1 MKENNISIRNRF
13 IRDEI
18 QRKDGKIDLN
28 FFSANKYQN
37 NNIRT
42 SNIELNK
49 MNIRELSKLSDR
61 PIQQK
66 NDIKKSKYGVYSF
79 DRISKQSK
87 NNMNIK
93 TENNINLNNIYNY
106 NNYNTNIKK
115 NIVIFTDP
123 PKKISDYILKD
134 KSNSKKK
141 VYKLIFIEEND
152 NKRNKKPY
160 RNNYINTETSQNI
173 KNTGFRF
180 NNYKNLKKYN
190 DIYFNNSYNN
200 NNKRKKLYQN
210 KNITKKK
217 YETLTSNIF
226 RIISKK
232 VNIIWKTYA
241 KSFLDKLKINVNNL
255 SRNNWL
261 DKNKKLNKNDRIY
274 VNKNSNKVIIINSY
288 NNYIYQRK
296 NKSPANIS
304 FNKKKS
310 NNKQVLNLKTI
321 SNKNKNDYDIF
332 NNSNYKNQIQK
343 EISNIIKYIIKKACF
358 IYYPTFLYRLKVLR
372 KLNIVENRYD
382 CLYNLIKIREKT
394 KLYIYFQKYRNIIIC
409 ETLYNKNN
417 IRNENNICNSN
428 NNYKIRINTRIKYLQ
443 NKNTLYISKKRI
455 SNLSEIINK
464 IDLKNKKLLLEKYFD
479 RWKKLLSKKIFIPSL
494 KSEFE
499 SKNIITKYHSTA
511 SPKKKQIKIKKL
523 KSNFNS
529 KVLSKS
535 PRKLNLNSF
544 CSDNVNIKK
553 MKIHKLNV
561 LLDSNQLKNEGMKDV
576 NLILKKNSSDN
587 SYFISKIM
595 NVTNKI
601 NNKFFMVKCFKLW
614 KKKST

>member
-37 NNIRT
+37 NDICT

-66 NDIKKSKYGVYSF
+66 NDIKKSKYNIYSF
-79 DRISKQSK
+79 DRVNQQSK
-87 NNMNIK
+87 NNMNLK
-93 TENNINLNNIYNY
+93 AENNINLNNIYNY

-123 PKKISDYILKD
+123 PKKLSDYILKD

-152 NKRNKKPY
+152 KKRKKMPY
-160 RNNYINTETSQNI
+160 RNNYINTKI
-173 KNTGFRF
+173 AKNVKDIDFRF

-190 DIYFNNSYNN
+190 DIYFNTSYNN
-200 NNKRKKLYQN
+200 NNKRKKFYQN
-210 KNITKKK
+210 KNSIKKK
-217 YETLTSNIF
+217 YETLTLNIF
-226 RIISKK
+226 RILSKK
-232 VNIIWKTYA
+232 VNIINKTYA
-241 KSFLDKLKINVNNL
+241 KSFLDKLKKIVNNTTRKNL
-255 SRNNWL
+255 LNE
-261 DKNKKLNKNDRIY
+261 NKKLNKNDRIY
-274 VNKNSNKVIIINSY
+274 VNINSNQENNKNSY
-288 NNYIYQRK
+288 NNYIYHRK
-296 NKSPANIS
+296 NKSPVNIS

-310 NNKQVLNLKTI
+310 NNNQVLNLKTI

-332 NNSNYKNQIQK
+332 SNSNYKNQIQK

-358 IYYPTFLYRLKVLR
+358 MHYPTFLYRLKVLH

-394 KLYIYFQKYRNIIIC
+394 KLYIYFQKYRNIVIC
-409 ETLYNKNN
+409 ESLHNK
-417 IRNENNICNSN
+417 NENNINNSN

-443 NKNTLYISKKRI
+443 NKNALNISTKRI
-455 SNLSEIINK
+455 TNLTKIINK
-464 IDLKNKKLLLEKYFD
+464 IDLKFNKILLEKYFY
-479 RWKKLLSKKIFIPSL
+479 RWKNLLSKKIFIPSL
-494 KSEFE
+494 KSKFE

-544 CSDNVNIKK
+544 YSDNVNIKK
-553 MKIHKLNV
+553 MKVHKLNV
-561 LLDSNQLKNEGMKDV
+561 LLEPNQMKNEGMKAV

-614 KKKST
+614 KKKSTK

>member
-61 PIQQK
+61 PIQKK
-66 NDIKKSKYGVYSF
+66 NDIKKSKYNIYSF
-79 DRISKQSK
+79 DRISQQSK

-173 KNTGFRF
+173 KNTEFRF

-232 VNIIWKTYA
+232 VNIICKTYA

-274 VNKNSNKVIIINSY
+274 VNKNSNKVIIKKSY
-288 NNYIYQRK
+288 NKYIYQRK

-417 IRNENNICNSN
+417 IRNENNIYNSN

-443 NKNTLYISKKRI
+443 NKNTLNISKKRI

-464 IDLKNKKLLLEKYFD
+464 IDLKNKKLLLEKYFY

-494 KSEFE
+494 KSKFE

-544 CSDNVNIKK
+544 YSDNVNIKK
-553 MKIHKLNV
+553 MKVHKLNV

>member
-173 KNTGFRF
+173 KNTEFRF

-200 NNKRKKLYQN
+200 NNKRKKMYQN

-217 YETLTSNIF
+217 YETLTSSIF

-274 VNKNSNKVIIINSY
+274 VNKNSNKVIIKNSY

-417 IRNENNICNSN
+417 IRNENNIYNSN

-443 NKNTLYISKKRI
+443 NKNTLNISKKRI

-494 KSEFE
+494 KSKFE

-544 CSDNVNIKK
+544 YSDNVNIKK
-553 MKIHKLNV
+553 MKVHKLNV

-601 NNKFFMVKCFKLW
+601 NNKFFMVKYFKLW

>member
-173 KNTGFRF
+173 KNTEFRF

-200 NNKRKKLYQN
+200 KNKRKKLYQN

-217 YETLTSNIF
+217 YETLTSSIF

-274 VNKNSNKVIIINSY
+274 VNKNSNKVIIKNSY

-417 IRNENNICNSN
+417 IRNENNIYNSN

-443 NKNTLYISKKRI
+443 NKNTLNISKKRI

-494 KSEFE
+494 KSKFE

-544 CSDNVNIKK
+544 YSDNVNIKK
-553 MKIHKLNV
+553 MKVHKLNV

-601 NNKFFMVKCFKLW
+601 NNKFFMVKYFKLW